1 MEKERKQIKQLY
13 FVKLYCIMLSYVI
26 VNLVIENPI
35 DWKVLYNRGEVR
47 ECHNR
52 LRELR
57 EHLVQIKKSGI

>member
-1 MEKERKQIKQLY
+1 
-13 FVKLYCIMLSYVI
+13 MLSYVI

-35 DWKVLYNRGEVR
+35 DWKVLYNRGGVR

>member
-1 MEKERKQIKQLY
+1 
-13 FVKLYCIMLSYVI
+13 MLSSVSI

-35 DWKVLYNRGEVR
+35 DWKVLYNRGGVR